1 MVESSTSRT
10 MAFGVGGLAIV
21 FLVAVLTRTVVHQI
35 EREREAD
42 YAWAPGTSPVV
53 AVTWPLAIGLIV
65 GGFRVMR
72 RAPSLGAFL
81 VAVASAAFAATVFW
95 AIVPPL
101 VAIALSVYAIRRA
114 RRLQQ
119 RG

>member
-21 FLVAVLTRTVVHQI
+21 FLVAVLSWTVVHQI

-95 AIVPPL
+95 AI
-101 VAIALSVYAIRRA
+101 AALCVGTGQGGKTI
-114 RRLQQ
+114 
-119 RG
+119 

>member
-10 MAFGVGGLAIV
+10 VAFGVGGLAIV
-21 FLVAVLTRTVVHQI
+21 FLVAVLTWTVVHQI
-35 EREREAD
+35 EYHGQRD
-42 YAWAPGTSPVV
+42 YTWVSGTWPM
-53 AVTWPLAIGLIV
+53 VTVIWPLAIGLMV

-72 RAPSLGAFL
+72 REPSLGAFL
-81 VAVASAAFAATVFW
+81 VAVASAAFAATLFW

-101 VAIALSVYAIRRA
+101 VAIAVSVYAIRHA